1 VTQRATGYLGA
12 AQIAGGGV
20 EEACATWSSVLDAM
34 EEGIYSGRAR
44 QAVVDMRNLVSP
56 YRRRGIPAVAE
67 VDARAAAYLARV
79 D

>member
-1 VTQRATGYLGA
+1 
-12 AQIAGGGV
+12 
-20 EEACATWSSVLDAM
+20 M

-44 QAVVDMRNLVSP
+44 QAVVDMRRLVSP

-67 VDARAAAYLARV
+67 LDARAAVYLARV